1 MFLNKNGLFSDIKP
15 YNLDTGLRANIHAS
29 IIIGLNLV

>member
-1 MFLNKNGLFSDIKP
+1 MFLSENGLFSNIKL
-15 YNLDTGLRANIHAS
+15 YDLDASLKANIYTS

>member
-1 MFLNKNGLFSDIKP
+1 MFLSKNSLFSDIKSC
-15 YNLDTGLRANIHAS
+15 NLDAGLGANVYTN

>member
-1 MFLNKNGLFSDIKP
+1 MFSSENGLFSDIKP
-15 YNLDTGLRANIHAS
+15 CDLDAGLGANIYAS

>member
-1 MFLNKNGLFSDIKP
+1 MFLSENGLFSDIKLCD
-15 YNLDTGLRANIHAS
+15 LDAGLGVNVHAS

>member
-1 MFLNKNGLFSDIKP
+1 MFLSENGLFSNIKL
-15 YNLDTGLRANIHAS
+15 YNLDAGLGANVHTS

>member
-1 MFLNKNGLFSDIKP
+1 MFLSENGLFSDIKL
-15 YNLDTGLRANIHAS
+15 YNLDAGLEANIYTS

>member
-1 MFLNKNGLFSDIKP
+1 MFLSENGLFSNVKP
-15 YNLDTGLRANIHAS
+15 YNSDTSLGVNIHAS

>member
-1 MFLNKNGLFSDIKP
+1 MFLSENGLFSNIKP
-15 YNLDTGLRANIHAS
+15 YNLDVGLGANIHAS

>member
-1 MFLNKNGLFSDIKP
+1 MFLSENGLFNNIKL
-15 YNLDTGLRANIHAS
+15 YDLDAGLEANIHAS